1 MERCGEGVVRVVVR
15 SECRIR
21 KSGKRTL
28 KGCQREQGS
37 ESWFGT
43 LGSSNV
49 WSDSVG
55 SCCLLS
61 HMTVGGARSLGGV
74 CSRLLPR
81 ERVWC
86 NSLLDIGK
94 EVLLVSTYGRL
105 HVFQRSAICVF
116 ECMVVFFYAFY
127 VLCV

>member
-1 MERCGEGVVRVVVR
+1 MWPEVERCDGGVVR

-28 KGCQREQGS
+28 KGCQREQRS
-37 ESWFGT
+37 ESWSGT

-105 HVFQRSAICVF
+105 HVICN
-116 ECMVVFFYAFY
+116 
-127 VLCV
+127 LCI